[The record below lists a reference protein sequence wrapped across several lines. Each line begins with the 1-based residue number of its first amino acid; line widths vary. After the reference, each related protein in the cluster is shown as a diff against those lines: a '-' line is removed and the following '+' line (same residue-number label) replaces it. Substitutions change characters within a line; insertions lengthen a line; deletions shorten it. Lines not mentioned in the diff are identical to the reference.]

1 MGREVQERCP
11 VCGEEFDIVE
21 PVVHFGA
28 RRHSY
33 IYCEC
38 SKCKKAWE
46 IGQFKFG
53 LTKIE
58 LKEPEHV
65 DSD

>member
-1 MGREVQERCP
+1 MKKTVQERCP
-11 VCGEEFDIVE
+11 ICGREFDIVE

-28 RRHSY
+28 RRHSN

-53 LTKIE
+53 LAKIE
-58 LKEPEHV
+58 LKEPEHIEN
-65 DSD
+65 D